1 MFLYSFSK
9 KDDVP
14 CLSPERSLSKHY
26 KITQLLNMKPMTE
39 IRQHRR
45 KNFYINSRT
54 YLIENTKKIIRE
66 RNHSGEYVTFSPMSK
81 EAIAKNPFNLTNR
94 ETRQAAARSF
104 REKIWRKSNNNL
116 TT

>member
-9 KDDVP
+9 KDNVN
-14 CLSPERSLSKHY
+14 CLSPKRSLSKQY
-26 KITQLLNMKPMTE
+26 KITQLLNTKPMTE
-39 IRQHRR
+39 IKQHRR

-66 RNHSGEYVTFSPMSK
+66 RNHSGEYANFSPMSR

-94 ETRQAAARSF
+94 ETRHAATRTF
-104 REKIWRKSNNNL
+104 R
-116 TT
+116 